1 MEEQV
6 YYHEGQCS
14 SPFKG
19 FLSHG
24 VTYSPR
30 RSGVEDG
37 TSIHCYRPMK
47 MGKVYFSTNTVCF
60 PTIFPSESQWFG
72 CAPLGRREPVWRKG
86 VTGEAAVLWRG
97 MWLGGGN
104 VETSSFQ
111 EVIRQ
116 SPGRRDSV
124 CQPRSGPGSGALC
137 QGTPTLFSKL
147 LSLLASL
154 WGLHDLT
161 SLRISLGC
169 KLDHN
174 RQSPES

>member
-1 MEEQV
+1 MEEYV

-37 TSIHCYRPMK
+37 TSTVISPWTWERSTSALIQFAFLGYFHQ
-47 MGKVYFSTNTVCF
+47 KVR
-60 PTIFPSESQWFG
+60 
-72 CAPLGRREPVWRKG
+72 CAPLGRREPIWKKG

-124 CQPRSGPGSGALC
+124 CQSRSGPGSGALC

-147 LSLLASL
+147 LSLLPSL
-154 WGLHDLT
+154 WGLQDLT
-161 SLRISLGC
+161 SLRISLGS